1 MGRFIAF
8 SRGRMRVAVA
18 YPPVTKDGQFP
29 LLSQNRHLKFSHSLE
44 VRIFPLIPGHCA
56 SNLKQ
61 AGHAVLWLD
70 GINERM
76 GMDSYHA
83 ALAAFDPDM
92 VIMESKAPV
101 IRTHWGYIAE
111 AKLRFPRAKF
121 VLVGDHVSYY
131 PAESLENSPVD
142 YVLTG
147 GDYDVIARDLCDH
160 LEGKGPL
167 PAGVWWRGAG
177 GAVEN
182 SGHHVLSD
190 NLDALPFID
199 RELTRWLSYGEAYL
213 LPRIAYIL
221 TGRGCGLENG
231 RTSTCT
237 FCIWQHA
244 LWDRTARLRSPA
256 NVVAEIE
263 QLVALGAREVFDDNE
278 TGPLYDRAWMREFHD
293 LMKAKG
299 LIGKIAISMNAR
311 GDLVDAELARLM
323 KDTGFRLLKIGIEA
337 GDDES
342 LRQLAK
348 LEGLEKIK
356 AGIRAVR
363 DNGLVTLLTTMVGYP
378 WQDLA
383 GVERTYQVAKEML
396 LYKPKFGDCLQ
407 ASVVVPYPG
416 SPLWTAAVN
425 KGWFLI
431 DPQDYDSYDMSQPLM
446 KSHYD
451 NEAWVKRLWRLHL
464 RPSFVLRSL
473 LTLRTRDQLNLAW
486 RGLLSL
492 GGHLRDYKPGNA
504 AIDAAQMPY
513 ELHPPEVTQHGHR

>member
-1 MGRFIAF
+1 M
-8 SRGRMRVAVA
+8 
-18 YPPVTKDGQFP
+18 
-29 LLSQNRHLKFSHSLE
+29 
-44 VRIFPLIPGHCA
+44 
-56 SNLKQ
+56 
-61 AGHAVLWLD
+61 
-70 GINERM
+70 
-76 GMDSYHA
+76 
-83 ALAAFDPDM
+83 
-92 VIMESKAPV
+92 
-101 IRTHWGYIAE
+101 
-111 AKLRFPRAKF
+111 
-121 VLVGDHVSYY
+121 
-131 PAESLENSPVD
+131 
-142 YVLTG
+142 
-147 GDYDVIARDLCDH
+147 
-160 LEGKGPL
+160 
-167 PAGVWWRGAG
+167 PAGVWWRDGG
-177 GAVEN
+177 GATQN
-182 SGHHVLSD
+182 SGHHVLAD
-190 NLDALPFID
+190 MLDELPFID
-199 RELTRWLSYGEAYL
+199 RELTRWRSYGEAYL

-278 TGPLYDRAWMREFHD
+278 TGPIYDRQWMQGFHD

-299 LIGKIAISMNAR
+299 LIGRIAISMNAR

-323 KDTGFRLLKIGIEA
+323 KATGFRLLKIGIEA

-348 LEGLEKIK
+348 LEGVEKIK
-356 AGIRAVR
+356 AGIKAVR

-378 WQDLA
+378 WQDAA
-383 GVERTYQVAKEML
+383 GVRRTYEVAKEML

-431 DPQDYDSYDMSQPLM
+431 DPKDYDSYDMSQPLM
-446 KSHYD
+446 KSQYD
-451 NEAWVKRLWRLHL
+451 NAAWVKKLWRLHL

-473 LTLRTRDQLNLAW
+473 LTLRDRDQVDLAW
-486 RGLLSL
+486 RGVLSL
-492 GGHLRDYKPGNA
+492 AGHLTDYKA
-504 AIDAAQMPY
+504 AGGSAGLHQGKLKNWRARFSPKRAA
-513 ELHPPEVTQHGHR
+513 